1 MDISNYS
8 QMFRSLSR
16 ITPLAHPSTC
26 IDCPDNLAVASGMPT
41 HLIIDGYNLLGIS
54 GIRRGHTEPDR
65 DMLLHDLAAYRQR
78 KHHAITVVFDGWQH
92 GRSTEQREHR
102 AGVQV
107 IYSKR
112 GERADQV
119 IQRLA
124 REYGTDCAVVSS
136 DHEII
141 NAARAHG
148 AFVMEAQE
156 FAGKLRG
163 SVSPSSG
170 TLPYKELDP
179 GDDVRSGRGP
189 EKKGNPRKLPKSQ
202 RQRDRRFRQF

>member
-1 MDISNYS
+1 
-8 QMFRSLSR
+8 MFGSLSR
-16 ITPLAHPSTC
+16 ITQVAQACTR
-26 IDCPDNLAVASGMPT
+26 IDCSDSLAVASGMPT
-41 HLIIDGYNLLGIS
+41 HLIIDGYNLLGGS
-54 GIRRGHTEPDR
+54 GIRSGHSESSR
-65 DMLLHDLAAYRQR
+65 ERLLHDLAAYRHR
-78 KHHAITVVFDGWQH
+78 KRHSITVVFDGWQQ
-92 GRSTEQREHR
+92 GQPTEQREHR

-107 IYSKR
+107 IYSRR

-148 AFVMEAQE
+148 AFVMGAQE

-163 SVSPSSG
+163 SSSLSSG
-170 TLPYKELDP
+170 ALPYKELDP

-202 RQRDRRFRQF
+202 RQRDRQFRRF